1 MGRQAKA
8 TLGFLPRGA
17 YEAAIANGTL
27 ILASAGDVVVG
38 YALFA
43 LARRRIKLTHLC
55 VASGARHRGVA
66 RRLVEW
72 ISNRHAD
79 YPGILVRCR
88 HDYGL
93 GPMWISLGFR
103 QESES
108 VGRSRE
114 GHKIVNWWHDHGHP
128 TLFSR
133 HDDAVV
139 LRAAV
144 DLNILRDF
152 VATGPRAE
160 ESRALTSDQ
169 IIDQLELVR
178 TPALDAEIDTIEGGL
193 RTKLIDE
200 AARLT
205 SLRGDAA
212 SVTDVRATLAAAA
225 RDIDPGWVS
234 KPSSRFDLEHLA
246 HTIGAGLTVMVTRDE
261 SLARTMGAFVHARFG
276 LRLMPP
282 PDVVVHIDELTHA
295 EAYRP
300 SELLATGLVSQ
311 PLRAG
316 QDERVVDTLI
326 SRAAHERP
334 RQLLT
339 LLRRL
344 GANGIQRFAVY
355 RGGDTLLAAYATVP
369 EHPVLDVPLFR
380 VAEVT
385 LSETIARQ
393 LLFFVRHK
401 ARELGTPLIK
411 LSDPRLSEPLRAAAL
426 SDGFRP
432 GLGGL
437 WAFAIDVC
445 GTAAEVEAAAMTA
458 ALAAK
463 VEPPSS
469 LRPVLPALV
478 AAETERAWWP
488 AKVIDSELPTFVVPI
503 HQGFSTQL
511 LGVPTGVWPREPGLG
526 VSREHVYYRSA
537 AGARP
542 SAPAR
547 LLWYITS
554 EGKAATYPP
563 GIAASSH
570 LESVVEGTPQELHTR
585 YRHLGVWELSQVEGA
600 AKNGRVQALRFTNTE
615 LLPHAIP
622 LVRVRAVTSVPRSP
636 LRITSSVFAQLYN
649 EGRGR

>member
-1 MGRQAKA
+1 
-8 TLGFLPRGA
+8 
-17 YEAAIANGTL
+17 
-27 ILASAGDVVVG
+27 
-38 YALFA
+38 
-43 LARRRIKLTHLC
+43 
-55 VASGARHRGVA
+55 
-66 RRLVEW
+66 
-72 ISNRHAD
+72 
-79 YPGILVRCR
+79 
-88 HDYGL
+88 
-93 GPMWISLGFR
+93 MWISLGFR

-133 HDDAVV
+133 HDDSVV

-169 IIDQLELVR
+169 IIEELELVR
-178 TPALDAEIDTIEGGL
+178 TPALDAEMDTIEGVL
-193 RTKLIDE
+193 RKTLIDE
-200 AARLT
+200 AAGLT

-212 SVTDVRATLAAAA
+212 VVADLRGTLAAAA
-225 RDIDPGWVS
+225 AEVDPAWAA

-246 HTIGAGLTVMVTRDE
+246 HAIAAGLTVMVTRDE
-261 SLARTMGAFVHARFG
+261 SLARTLGAFVHGRFG
-276 LRLMPP
+276 LRLMTPS
-282 PDVVVHIDELTHA
+282 DVVVHIDELTHA
-295 EAYRP
+295 GAYRP

-316 QDERVVDTLI
+316 EDERVVDTLL
-326 SRAAHERP
+326 SRAEHEKT

-344 GANGIQRFAVY
+344 GADRIQRFAVY
-355 RGGDTLLAAYATVP
+355 RGGDTLLAAYATHA
-369 EHPVLDVPLFR
+369 EHAVLEVPLLR
-380 VAEVT
+380 VADGT
-385 LSETIARQ
+385 LAETLARQ
-393 LLFFVRHK
+393 LLFFLRHK
-401 ARELGTPLIK
+401 ARELGTELIR
-411 LSDPRLSEPLRAAAL
+411 LSDPRPSEPLRIAAL

-432 GLGGL
+432 GSGGL
-437 WAFAIDVC
+437 WAFAVDVC
-445 GTAAEVEAAAMTA
+445 GTAAEIEAAATTA
-458 ALAAK
+458 ALAAN
-463 VEPPSS
+463 VEPPPS
-469 LRPVLPALV
+469 LRPQMPALV

-488 AKVIDSELPTFVVPI
+488 AKVIDSDLPTFVVPI
-503 HQGFSTQL
+503 RQRFSTQL
-511 LGVPTGVWPREPGLG
+511 LGVPTGIWPRDAGLG

-537 AGARP
+537 AGPRP

-547 LLWYITS
+547 LLWYMAS
-554 EGKAATYPP
+554 EGKTATYPP
-563 GIAASSH
+563 GIVASSQ
-570 LESVVEGTPQELHTR
+570 LENVAEGTPQELHTR
-585 YRHLGVWELSQVEGA
+585 YRHLGVWELSQVESA

-636 LRITSSVFAQLYN
+636 MRISSTVFAQLYK